1 MWLLLSSIPL
11 VLSAEF
17 VSPGLKVDAM
27 ASDERKGNRV
37 SIRRKIVCFC
47 ESGNLR
53 WPAERSPT
61 EANLWKFLRIRLGSE
76 WAFFVG
82 STSSADP

>member
-11 VLSAEF
+11 VLCAEF

-27 ASDERKGNRV
+27 ASDERKGNRM

-47 ESGNLR
+47 EGRNLR
-53 WPAERSPT
+53 WPAEESYRGKPMEVS
-61 EANLWKFLRIRLGSE
+61 ENQAGVGVGFLCRLH
-76 WAFFVG
+76 FIC
-82 STSSADP
+82 